1 MIVSSNNNT
10 NGSKTDPSMI
20 VVTSNN
26 HATGSYKSEHNEMIV
41 ISNNKANGSQ
51 NYTGSQNSDSKE
63 II

>member
-1 MIVSSNNNT
+1 
-10 NGSKTDPSMI
+10 MI

-26 HATGSYKSEHNEMIV
+26 HATGSYKSEHNEKIV

-63 II
+63 MI